1 VRNLFEHSLSEENSE
16 ARRISPLIPV
26 DFVPCIWQSSISDLI
41 KWYNFPA
48 VQNKTKEVCTVMK
61 MLLEKLSGI
70 ENRYDEVNQQ
80 LLTVGDDYQ
89 MAAELGKEKADLDPF
104 VEAIQQYKES
114 LAQLEETQALID
126 SGDPELQELATAE
139 IEILESSIEELE
151 TALKRMLIPKDP
163 RDERNVILEIRAG
176 AGGDEAGLFA
186 GDLFRMYNRYAER
199 QGWKV
204 EIMSLSESGVGG
216 LKEVSAL
223 IKGKGA
229 FSKLKYESG
238 VHRVQ
243 RVPET
248 ESQGRI
254 HTSTATV
261 AVLAEVDDVDEIK
274 IPASDIEMDV
284 YKAGGPGGQSVQK
297 NSTAIRLTHKP
308 TGIVV
313 QCQDERSQ
321 LQNRERA
328 MSILKAKLF
337 EIEDTRRR
345 EEQEADRRSQVGS
358 GDRSEK
364 IRTYNFPQSR
374 ITDHRINFSAH
385 QLSAVLDGEIDPFIE
400 ELATEDEAKRLAA
413 AGFDED

>member
-1 VRNLFEHSLSEENSE
+1 M
-16 ARRISPLIPV
+16 
-26 DFVPCIWQSSISDLI
+26 
-41 KWYNFPA
+41 
-48 VQNKTKEVCTVMK
+48 T

-70 ENRYDEVNQQ
+70 ETRHEEINQG
-80 LLTVGDDYQ
+80 LLTVGNDYQ
-89 MAAELGKEKADLDPF
+89 LAADLGKEKADLDPF
-104 VEAIQQYKES
+104 IEAIQDYRES
-114 LAQLEETQALID
+114 LEQLEDAQSLAESADNDLRELAELEIDDLKSRIEDLEAQLKL
-126 SGDPELQELATAE
+126 
-139 IEILESSIEELE
+139 
-151 TALKRMLIPKDP
+151 MLIPKDP
-163 RDERNVILEIRAG
+163 RDERNIILEIRAG

-186 GDLFRMYNRYAER
+186 GDLFRMYSRYAER
-199 QGWKV
+199 KRWKL
-204 EIMSLSESGVGG
+204 ELLSLRESGVGG
-216 LKEVSAL
+216 VKEVSAL

-243 RVPET
+243 RVPDT

-261 AVLAEVDDVDEIK
+261 AVLAEVDDVDEIE
-274 IPASDIEMDV
+274 ISPSDIEMDV

-321 LQNRERA
+321 AQNRARA
-328 MSILKAKLF
+328 LSILKARLF
-337 EIEDTRRR
+337 EIEENKRNQ
-345 EEQEADRRSQVGS
+345 EQAADRKSQIGS

-374 ITDHRINFSAH
+374 ITDHRINYSSH
-385 QLSAVLDGEIDPFIE
+385 QLAAVLDGEIDGFIE
-400 ELATEDEAKRLAA
+400 ELSTEDEAKRLAE
-413 AGFDED
+413 AGFEDK

>member
-1 VRNLFEHSLSEENSE
+1 MCNGFKGPGVRENRTGKNTRSALLSRESLNY
-16 ARRISPLIPV
+16 
-26 DFVPCIWQSSISDLI
+26 DLI
-41 KWYNFPA
+41 KWYNSPA
-48 VQNKTKEVCTVMK
+48 IKDKNKEVCIDMK

-70 ENRYDEVNQQ
+70 ESRFEEVNQQ
-80 LLTVGDDYQ
+80 LLSVGDDYQ
-89 MAAELGKEKADLDPF
+89 LAAELGKEKADLDPF
-104 VEAIQQYKES
+104 IEAIQLYKDS
-114 LAQLEETQALID
+114 LAQYQEAQSLID
-126 SGDPELQELATAE
+126 SSDPELQELAAAE
-139 IEILESSIEELE
+139 IEVLEARIQELESQ
-151 TALKRMLIPKDP
+151 LKRMLVPRDS

-186 GDLFRMYNRYAER
+186 GDLFRMYSRYAER

-204 EIMSLSESGVGG
+204 EVMSLSESGVGG

-337 EIEDTRRR
+337 EIEETRRR
-345 EEQEADRRSQVGS
+345 EEMEADRRSQVGS

-413 AGFDED
+413 AGFDEE

>member
-1 VRNLFEHSLSEENSE
+1 
-16 ARRISPLIPV
+16 
-26 DFVPCIWQSSISDLI
+26 
-41 KWYNFPA
+41 
-48 VQNKTKEVCTVMK
+48 MK
-61 MLLEKLSGI
+61 MLLEKLNGI
-70 ENRYDEVNQQ
+70 ENRYDEVNRQ
-80 LLTVGDDYQ
+80 LLSVGDDYQ
-89 MAAELGKEKADLDPF
+89 LAAELGKEKADLEPF
-104 VEAIQQYKES
+104 IEAIQQYKES
-114 LAQLEETQALID
+114 LAQYEEAQILVD
-126 SGDPELQELATAE
+126 GGDPEMQELANAE
-139 IEILESSIEELE
+139 IETLNEKIQSLESQ
-151 TALKRMLIPKDP
+151 LKRMLVPKDR
-163 RDERNVILEIRAG
+163 RDERNVILEIRGG

-186 GDLFRMYNRYAER
+186 GDLFRMYNRFAER

-204 EIMSLSESGVGG
+204 EILTLSETGVGG
-216 LKEVSAL
+216 LKEVSVL

-229 FSKLKYESG
+229 YSKLKYESG

-261 AVLAEVDDVDEIK
+261 AVLAEVDDVDEIQ
-274 IPASDIEMDV
+274 IPPSDIEMDV

-328 MSILKAKLF
+328 LSILKAKLY
-337 EIEDTRRR
+337 EIEETRRR

-374 ITDHRINFSAH
+374 ITDHRINFSSH
-385 QLSAVLDGEIDPFIE
+385 QLAAVLDGQIDPFIE
-400 ELATEDEAKRLAA
+400 ELSNEDEAKRLAA
-413 AGFDED
+413 AGFDEE

>member
-1 VRNLFEHSLSEENSE
+1 
-16 ARRISPLIPV
+16 
-26 DFVPCIWQSSISDLI
+26 
-41 KWYNFPA
+41 
-48 VQNKTKEVCTVMK
+48 MK
-61 MLLEKLSGI
+61 MLLEKLAGI
-70 ENRYDEVNQQ
+70 ETRYEEINQK
-80 LLTVGDDYQ
+80 LLIVGNDYQ
-89 MAAELGKEKADLDPF
+89 LAGELGKEKSDLDPF
-104 VEAIQQYKES
+104 IAAIQDYKQS
-114 LAQLEETQALID
+114 LEQVEEAQAMIQ
-126 SGDPELQELATAE
+126 SGDQEMRELAEME
-139 IEILESSIEELE
+139 ISSLTENINKLESK
-151 TALKRMLIPKDP
+151 LKLMLVPRDP
-163 RDERNVILEIRAG
+163 RDKRNIILEIRAG

-186 GDLFRMYNRYAER
+186 GDLFRMYSRFAER
-199 QGWKV
+199 QKWKIEV
-204 EIMSLSESGVGG
+204 MSLHETGVGG
-216 LKEVSAL
+216 IKEVSAL

-229 FSKLKYESG
+229 FSKLKFESG

-261 AVLAEVDDVDEIK
+261 AVLAEVDDVDEIE
-274 IPASDIEMDV
+274 ISPSEIQMDV

-321 LQNRERA
+321 GQNRARA
-328 MSILKAKLF
+328 LSILKARLF
-337 EIEDTRRR
+337 EIEEENRRQ
-345 EEQEADRRSQVGS
+345 EQDADRRSQVGS

-374 ITDHRINFSAH
+374 ITDHRINFSSH
-385 QLSAVLDGEIDPFIE
+385 QLSGVLDGELDPFIE

-413 AGFDED
+413 AGFDKEE

>member
-1 VRNLFEHSLSEENSE
+1 M
-16 ARRISPLIPV
+16 
-26 DFVPCIWQSSISDLI
+26 
-41 KWYNFPA
+41 
-48 VQNKTKEVCTVMK
+48 T

-70 ENRYDEVNQQ
+70 ETRYEEINQG
-80 LLTVGDDYQ
+80 LLTVGNDYKL
-89 MAAELGKEKADLDPF
+89 AADLGKEKADLDPF
-104 VEAIQQYKES
+104 IEAILDYRES
-114 LAQLEETQALID
+114 LEQLEDAQSLAESADNDLRELAELEIDDLKSRIEDLETQ
-126 SGDPELQELATAE
+126 
-139 IEILESSIEELE
+139 
-151 TALKRMLIPKDP
+151 LKLMLIPKDP
-163 RDERNVILEIRAG
+163 RDERNIILEIRAG

-186 GDLFRMYNRYAER
+186 GDLFRMYSRYAER
-199 QGWKV
+199 KRWKL
-204 EIMSLSESGVGG
+204 ELLSLRESGVGG
-216 LKEVSAL
+216 VKEVSAL

-243 RVPET
+243 RVPDT

-261 AVLAEVDDVDEIK
+261 AVLAEVDDVDEIE
-274 IPASDIEMDV
+274 ISPSDIEMDV

-321 LQNRERA
+321 AQNRARA
-328 MSILKAKLF
+328 LSILKARLF
-337 EIEDTRRR
+337 EIEENKRNQ
-345 EEQEADRRSQVGS
+345 EQAADRKSQIGS

-374 ITDHRINFSAH
+374 ITDHRINYSSH
-385 QLSAVLDGEIDPFIE
+385 QLAAVLDGEIDGFIE
-400 ELATEDEAKRLAA
+400 ELSTEDEANRLAE
-413 AGFDED
+413 AGFEDK